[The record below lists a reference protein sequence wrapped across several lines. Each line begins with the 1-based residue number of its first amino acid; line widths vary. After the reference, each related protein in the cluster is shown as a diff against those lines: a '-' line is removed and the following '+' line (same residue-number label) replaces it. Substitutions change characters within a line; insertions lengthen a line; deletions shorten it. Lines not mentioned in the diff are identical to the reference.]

1 MKAIKTQKRDR
12 RHARVRAKVLGTVER
27 PRLSIFRSNKFIYA
41 QIIDDEAGKTLVSA
55 SDMELKGATSA
66 KSSGAPKKKKG
77 KIESSKTI
85 GVELAKKA
93 KEKNISK
100 VVFDRGGYLYAG
112 RVKAVAEGAREG
124 GLDF

>member
-12 RHARVRAKVLGTVER
+12 RHARVRAKVLGTIER

-55 SDMELKGATSA
+55 SDMEMKG
-66 KSSGAPKKKKG
+66 KKKG

-85 GVELAKKA
+85 GAELAKKA
-93 KEKNISK
+93 KEKNITK